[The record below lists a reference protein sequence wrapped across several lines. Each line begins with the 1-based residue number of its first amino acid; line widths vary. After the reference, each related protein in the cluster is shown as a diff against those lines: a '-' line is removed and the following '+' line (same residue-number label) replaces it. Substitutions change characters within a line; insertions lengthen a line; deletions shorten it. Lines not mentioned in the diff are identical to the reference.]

1 MIRIRRSEDR
11 GHFDHGWL
19 DTRHSFSFADYFDPE
34 HVQFGAL
41 RVINEDLIQP
51 GQAFGMHSHRDMEI
65 LSFVVAG
72 SLEHHDSLGN
82 GSIIRPDEVQRMT
95 AGTGVRH
102 SERNP
107 SDTERTHL
115 LQVWILPERVGLPP
129 SYEQVRFDPQE
140 LRGRLRVV
148 ASKDAREGS
157 VLIHQDAS
165 VHRGVLLPGAS
176 LRHEMVPGR
185 QAWIQVVRG
194 TLEVDGQS
202 ASAGDGLAVTGQRA
216 VTLTPKSEAEVLL
229 FDLAAG

>member
-1 MIRIRRSEDR
+1 MLRMRRSEDR

-19 DTRHSFSFADYFDPE
+19 DTRHSFSFADYFDEE

-41 RVINEDLIQP
+41 RVINEDFIQP

-72 SLEHHDSLGN
+72 ALEHHDSLGN

-95 AGTGVRH
+95 AGSGVRH

-107 SDTERTHL
+107 SETERTHL
-115 LQVWILPERVGLPP
+115 LQVWILPERAGLTP

-148 ASKDAREGS
+148 GSQDARDGS

-165 VHRGVLLPGAS
+165 VHRGVLPAETS
-176 LRHEMVPGR
+176 VRHDLAPGR

-194 TLEVDGQS
+194 TLEVDGQA
-202 ASAGDGLAVTGQRA
+202 ASAGDGVAVTDQRG
-216 VTLTPKSEAEVLL
+216 VTLAARAESEVLL
-229 FDLAAG
+229 FDLAS